1 MWHASGD
8 PHREVPSV
16 TGRGRRRARRYRAPL
31 AFAALTLLVACGSP
45 PNPDP
50 PPGLSPFAP
59 GVLLRAQVSENVTAC
74 EVDAVCYLV
83 LQLSDTTIVAVYGT
97 GERPAPPCP
106 ISTEVSDAAFGAD
119 AGDVV
124 EVRVTN
130 CEGEGYFINEIRPTR
145 SEATTS
151 GGVGR

>member
-1 MWHASGD
+1 M
-8 PHREVPSV
+8 
-16 TGRGRRRARRYRAPL
+16 
-31 AFAALTLLVACGSP
+31 
-45 PNPDP
+45 
-50 PPGLSPFAP
+50 
-59 GVLLRAQVSENVTAC
+59 LLRAQVSENVTAC

-83 LQLSDTTIVAVYGT
+83 LQLSDTTIVALYGT

-106 ISTEVSDAAFGAD
+106 ISKEVSDVAFGVG

-130 CEGEGYFINEIRPTR
+130 CEGEGYFIDEIRL
-145 SEATTS
+145 SGNEATTS

>member
-1 MWHASGD
+1 M
-8 PHREVPSV
+8 
-16 TGRGRRRARRYRAPL
+16 TGRGRRRARRFRVSL
-31 AFAALTLLVACGSP
+31 AFAALALLVACGSP

-59 GVLLRAQVSENVTAC
+59 GVLLHAQVSENVTAC

-83 LQLSDTTIVAVYGT
+83 LQLSDTTIVALYGT

-106 ISTEVSDAAFGAD
+106 ISKEVSDVAFGVS

-124 EVRVTN
+124 EVRITN
-130 CEGEGYFINEIRPTR
+130 CEGEGYFIDEIHP
-145 SEATTS
+145 SDDGAKTS
-151 GGVGR
+151 GGAGR